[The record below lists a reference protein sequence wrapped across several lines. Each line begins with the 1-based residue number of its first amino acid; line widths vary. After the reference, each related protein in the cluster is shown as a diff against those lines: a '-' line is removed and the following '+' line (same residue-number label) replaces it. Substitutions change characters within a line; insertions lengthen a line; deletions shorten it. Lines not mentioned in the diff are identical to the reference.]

1 MAVKVKVTGINECIN
16 QLNKIVGDVQSRRA
30 VRAIHSVLIIGGGR
44 AATYTPVGDT
54 SNLINSQYREVV
66 FNGSHLIGRVGY
78 TANYAAYVHDP
89 NRPMKFRLARAK
101 KEFLY
106 KGFEDERETID
117 MVMRKELHI

>member
-54 SNLINSQYREVV
+54 SNLINSQYREMD
-66 FNGSHLIGRVGY
+66 FDGSRLIGRVGY
-78 TANYAAYVHDP
+78 TVNYAAYVHDP

-101 KEFLY
+101 KSSCIKVL
-106 KGFEDERETID
+106 KMRERQLTW
-117 MVMRKELHI
+117 

>member
-1 MAVKVKVTGINECIN
+1 MAVKINVTGINECIN
-16 QLNKIVGDVQSRRA
+16 QLNKIVGDIHSRRA
-30 VRAIHSVLIIGGGR
+30 VRAIHSALIIGGGR

-54 SNLINSQYREVV
+54 SNLINSQYREMS
-66 FNGSHLIGRVGY
+66 FNGSRLIGRVGY

-106 KGFEDERETID
+106 KGFEDEEKTIE

>member
-44 AATYTPVGDT
+44 ATTYTPVGDT
-54 SNLINSQYREVV
+54 SNLINSQYREMD
-66 FNGSHLIGRVGY
+66 FDGSRLIGRVGY

>member
-1 MAVKVKVTGINECIN
+1 MAVKVNVTGINECIS
-16 QLNKIVGDVQSRRA
+16 QLNKIVGDIQSRRA
-30 VRAIHSVLIIGGGR
+30 VRAIHSALIIGGGR

-54 SNLINSQYREVV
+54 SNLINSQYREMS
-66 FNGSHLIGRVGY
+66 FNGSRLIGRVGY

-106 KGFEDERETID
+106 KGFEDEEKTIE